1 MAIISPF
8 KGVIYKRE
16 AVANL
21 IDALAPPYDVISP
34 EMQDALY
41 EKSDRNVIRLILG
54 KEFPDDNGAN
64 SRYTRAAGFL
74 ENWMKDGTLGRVEE
88 DSIYLYCQEYVIN
101 KRWLKR
107 VGVICRTKIEEP
119 GKSIFPHERT
129 MSGPKTD
136 RLNLARACRMN
147 FSQVFGIYSDPKLTL
162 DAIWAGIMKSPAD
175 MDVTDNEGIKHR
187 LWLISDPEVIE
198 QARLFFLETPIVIA
212 DGHHR
217 YETALNYR
225 NERRAE
231 DKARDG
237 DAEYEH
243 VMMFLSNCCGEGFTI
258 LPTHRIVKN
267 IGAPDIDSAVEKLKS
282 DFKISE
288 RRVDANSVSGF
299 LDDLKKSGGENPSL
313 GLYRGGGRMLLLSL
327 RKDAALPNPP
337 GGDKTGILR
346 RLDVILLQELVFE
359 KALGI
364 SKEAVADKKIVG
376 YSIDAVKAMAEVD
389 DGGAR
394 LSFIM
399 NPTGMDQVIE
409 VSTSGC
415 VMPQKSTYFYPKLI
429 SGLVFNSLE

>member
-8 KGVIYKRE
+8 KGVIYKRG

-34 EMQDALY
+34 EMQDQLY

-54 KEFPDDNGAN
+54 KEFPDDNDAN

-74 ENWMKDGTLGRVEE
+74 ETWMKDGTLERVENE
-88 DSIYLYCQEYVIN
+88 SIYLYSQEYEI
-101 KRWLKR
+101 KGTWRKR

-129 MSGPKTD
+129 LSGPKTD
-136 RLNLARACRMN
+136 RLNLTRACRMN

-162 DAIWAGIMKSPAD
+162 DAIWDRVMKSPAD
-175 MDVTDNEGIKHR
+175 MDVTDKDGVKHR

-198 QARLFFLETPIVIA
+198 RARRFFLDMPIVIA

-237 DAEYEH
+237 EAKYEH
-243 VMMFLSNCCGEGFTI
+243 VMMFLSNCCGEGFTV
-258 LPTHRIVKN
+258 LPTHRMVKD
-267 IGAPDIDSAVEKLKS
+267 IGALDIDSAVERLKS
-282 DFKISE
+282 DFEVSE
-288 RRVDANSVSGF
+288 TRVDANCAGVF
-299 LDDLKKSGGENPSL
+299 LDDLQRSGEKSPSL
-313 GLYRGGGRMLLLSL
+313 GLYRGDGRMLTLCL

-337 GGDKTGILR
+337 GAGKARILR
-346 RLDVILLQELVFE
+346 RLDVILLQELIFE

-364 SKEAVADKKIVG
+364 SKEAVADKKIIG
-376 YSIDAVKAMAEVD
+376 YTIDPAKAMKDVD
-389 DGGAR
+389 KGDAR

-409 VSTSGC
+409 VATGGG
-415 VMPQKSTYFYPKLI
+415 VMPQKSTYFYPKLV
-429 SGLVFNSLE
+429 SGLVFNPLE